1 MTIDQIKENLV
12 DLLKKALLDLP
23 KDFIFELEP
32 PPQPEM
38 GDLCFSCFKIAKHL
52 NQSPDQTASDLAK
65 LFGTKIP
72 LIDLVDKIEAKGPY
86 LNIFLEKNIW
96 FETVCQQVLKQ
107 KDKFGHTKTGKGK
120 KILIEYSAPNTNKP
134 QHLGHL
140 RNNFL
145 GWTMAN
151 LFSTTGA
158 KVIKANLVND
168 RGVHICKSMLAYQKW
183 GQGKTPELEKIK
195 GDHFVGQ
202 YYVLFEENA
211 KENPELLDEV
221 QEMLKQ
227 WEEGNASVMT
237 LWQQMNQW
245 AINGLKQ
252 TYEKIGVEFD
262 YWYFESDIYNSGK
275 KIVQKALKKKLCY
288 QREDKAIEIDLT
300 HTNSALRMRPCEY
313 KKENLGKK
321 VLLRP
326 NGTSVY
332 ITQDI
337 GLAKLRQDQFE
348 PNKAIYVVGSEQD
361 YSFRVLFKILEIFGF
376 DWVKSSYHLSYGLV
390 FLPKG
395 KMKSRE
401 GEIVDADNLINQM
414 EQLAKSETLNRNPSL
429 SPTEVSKRAEII
441 SLAALKFYLLKFTPS
456 QQVNF
461 DPQASISFEGDSG
474 PYIQYTYA
482 RIKSILKKFDHK
494 EKTNK
499 IDYSVLGN
507 KEETELFKLLFI
519 FPQILEKSVNTYNPS
534 HLAHHVLRLSQRFNE
549 FYHQHR
555 VLKAEPK
562 LRNGRLKLI
571 QAVAEVIKN
580 SLHLL
585 GIKILEEM

>member
-12 DLLKKALLDLP
+12 DLFKKALPDLP
-23 KDFIFELEP
+23 KNFIFELEP

-38 GDLCFSCFKIAKHL
+38 GDLCFSCFEIAKSL
-52 NQSPDQTASDLAK
+52 NQSPDQIASDLAK

-72 LIDLVDKIEAKGPY
+72 LIDLVDKIESKGPY
-86 LNIFLEKNIW
+86 LNIFLEKSIW
-96 FETVCQQVLKQ
+96 FKTVCQQILKQ
-107 KDKFGHTKTGKGK
+107 KEKFGYTKAGKNK

-134 QHLGHL
+134 QHIGHL

-145 GWTMAN
+145 GWTMAS
-151 LFSTTGA
+151 LFSTTGV

-183 GQGKTPELEKIK
+183 GQGKTPESEKIK
-195 GDHFVGQ
+195 GDHFVGR
-202 YYVLFEENA
+202 YYVLFQKNV
-211 KENPELLDEV
+211 KKNPELLDEV

-227 WEEGNASVMT
+227 WEEGNATVMA
-237 LWQQMNQW
+237 LWQQMNKW
-245 AINGLKQ
+245 AIKGLKQ
-252 TYEKIGVEFD
+252 TYEKIGVDFD

-300 HTNSALRMRPCEY
+300 KYGLN
-313 KKENLGKK
+313 KK

-337 GLAKLRQDQFE
+337 GLAKLRHDQFE

-361 YSFRVLFKILEIFGF
+361 HNFRVLFKILEIFGF
-376 DWVKSSYHLSYGLV
+376 DWVKNSHHLSYGLV
-390 FLPKG
+390 FLPHG

-401 GEIVDADNLINQM
+401 GEIVDADDLINQM
-414 EQLAKSETLNRNPSL
+414 EQLAKSETLNRNPNL

-441 SLAALKFYLLKFTPS
+441 SLAALKFYLLKFTPN

-461 DPQASISFEGDSG
+461 NPKASISFEGDSG

-482 RIKSILKKFDHK
+482 RIQSILKKFDGK
-494 EKTNK
+494 EKISK

-507 KEETELFKLLFI
+507 KEETELFKLLFT

-534 HLAHHVLRLSQRFNE
+534 HLAHYVLKLSQKFNE
-549 FYHQHR
+549 FYHQHQ
-555 VLKAEPK
+555 VLKANHK
-562 LRNGRLKLI
+562 LRNGRLRLI

-585 GIKILEEM
+585 GINILDEM

>member
-1 MTIDQIKENLV
+1 MTINQIKKNLV
-12 DLLKKALLDLP
+12 DLLKKALPDLP
-23 KDFIFELEP
+23 KNFIFELEP

-38 GDLCFSCFKIAKHL
+38 GDLCFACFKIAKHL
-52 NQSPDQTASDLAK
+52 NKSPNKTASDLAK
-65 LFGTKIP
+65 LFGTKIS
-72 LIDLVDKIEAKGPY
+72 LIDLVDKIESKGPY
-86 LNIFLEKNIW
+86 LNIFLEKGIW
-96 FETVCQQVLKQ
+96 FKIVCQQVLKQ
-107 KDKFGHTKTGKGK
+107 KDKFGHTKAGKGK
-120 KILIEYSAPNTNKP
+120 KILIEYSSPNTNKP
-134 QHLGHL
+134 LHLGHL

-151 LFSTTGA
+151 LFSTTGIE
-158 KVIKANLVND
+158 VIKANLVND

-183 GQGKTPELEKIK
+183 GEGKTPESEKIK

-202 YYVLFEENA
+202 YYVLFEKNA
-211 KENPELLDEV
+211 KKNPELLDEV

-227 WEEGNASVMT
+227 WEEGNATVMA

-245 AINGLKQ
+245 AIEGLKQ
-252 TYEKIGVEFD
+252 TYEKVGVDFD
-262 YWYFESDIYNSGK
+262 HWDFESDIYDSGK
-275 KIVQKALKKKLCY
+275 KIVQKALKKELCY

-300 HTNSALRMRPCEY
+300 KYGLD
-313 KKENLGKK
+313 KK

-337 GLAKLRQDQFE
+337 GLAKLRYDQFE
-348 PNKAIYVVGSEQD
+348 PNKTIYVVGSEQD
-361 YSFRVLFKILEIFGF
+361 YNFRVLFKVLEIFGF
-376 DWVKSSYHLSYGLV
+376 DWVKNSYHLSYGLV

-401 GEIVDADNLINQM
+401 GEIVDADDLINQM

-482 RIKSILKKFDHK
+482 RIQSILRKLDQK
-494 EKTNK
+494 EKTSK

-519 FPQILEKSVNTYNPS
+519 FPQILKKSVDNYNPS
-534 HLAHHVLRLSQRFNE
+534 YLAHYVLRLSQRFNE

-585 GIKILEEM
+585 GIDVLDEM